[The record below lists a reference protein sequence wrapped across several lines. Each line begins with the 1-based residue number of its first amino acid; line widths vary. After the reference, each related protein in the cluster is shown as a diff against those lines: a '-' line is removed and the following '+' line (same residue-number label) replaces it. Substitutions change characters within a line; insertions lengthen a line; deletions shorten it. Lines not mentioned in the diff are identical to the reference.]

1 MRESDARAPREKPR
15 ARARAR
21 ARRERSR
28 RPEPAACR
36 ARARVPLALSRAR
49 SGRYILRT
57 ENAVSAGGALCE
69 CYKQGML
76 EARFTDKN
84 KLGRLELVFDVM
96 SFVQQLTRASGLA
109 EFPTVPHSVEAAL
122 LKESAEA
129 RVITAAAPPHGIE
142 FVNAAWSD
150 LCGYSLDEV
159 RGLTLRV
166 IQGPLTEAEAKAHIG
181 AAARA
186 RRAACATLTNYAKGD
201 VAFRNFLRIYPL
213 WHDGTVTHLLGV
225 LEACTGS
232 STASSSDGLS
242 GRACAARA
250 TARRA
255 TLGCAPRSTARRRPR
270 FVAARRARA
279 AVRREPAARPAA
291 AVARRH
297 ARAAAARAGRRDP
310 AIPKGVDL
318 SGAMRAAA
326 PSRARRAARDRPD
339 PRTRAPRG
347 LPAPRSP
354 SLRP

>member
-1 MRESDARAPREKPR
+1 MIADSASFFVMLQSIGAPH
-15 ARARAR
+15 
-21 ARRERSR
+21 RRGSTGDLVHERDGMM
-28 RPEPAACR
+28 C
-36 ARARVPLALSRAR
+36 
-49 SGRYILRT
+49 RYILRT

-122 LKESAEA
+122 LEESAEA

-166 IQGPLTEAEAKAHIG
+166 IQGPLTDADAKARIG

-232 STASSSDGLS
+232 STSSSSDGLS
-242 GRACAARA
+242 GD
-250 TARRA
+250 
-255 TLGCAPRSTARRRPR
+255 GMSDGKRSSS
-270 FVAARRARA
+270 
-279 AVRREPAARPAA
+279 
-291 AVARRH
+291 
-297 ARAAAARAGRRDP
+297 DQ
-310 AIPKGVDL
+310 
-318 SGAMRAAA
+318 
-326 PSRARRAARDRPD
+326 
-339 PRTRAPRG
+339 
-347 LPAPRSP
+347 
-354 SLRP
+354 